1 MHAAPAL
8 KGEVIPM
15 ATAATPSDSTPRP
28 LTGKVVVITGASSG
42 IGMAAAVK
50 LASVGVKLVLHGRRA
65 ARLASLAEKFPNV
78 RWRAGDLVDSGASA
92 SLLTMALDHFGEVDY
107 AINNAGINHTG
118 PIHAIDVDLLC
129 DMVRINVE
137 AAYRFTY
144 TFLKHFKQR
153 NSGHLI
159 HTTSVMG
166 HKVRETAGGYAGTK
180 HAIEALCEALRMELA
195 RSGIRVS
202 CIAPGLVRTEL
213 HRDLDVHPSVS
224 RNIARPLTPEDVAEA
239 IHWVMCQPSHIN
251 IPQLVLLPQDHP
263 I

>member
-1 MHAAPAL
+1 MVTGPVL
-8 KGEVIPM
+8 PD
-15 ATAATPSDSTPRP
+15 ATAYP
-28 LTGKVVVITGASSG
+28 LAGRVAVITGASSG
-42 IGMAAAVK
+42 IGMAAAEK
-50 LASVGVKLVLHGRRA
+50 LAAARVKLVLHGRRA
-65 ARLASLAEKFPNV
+65 ARLAATAQKFPDV
-78 RWRAGDLVDSGASA
+78 VWLEGDLVDGDAASR
-92 SLLTMALDHFGEVDY
+92 LLEMALKHFGTVNY

-118 PIHAIDVDLLC
+118 TIDQIDLDLLC
-129 DMVRINVE
+129 QMVRINVE

-144 TFLKHFKQR
+144 TFLKHFQQE

-180 HAIEALCEALRMELA
+180 HAIEALCEALRIELA
-195 RSGIRVS
+195 RSGVRVS

-224 RNIARPLTPEDVAEA
+224 RNISRPLSAADVADA
-239 IHWVMCQPSHIN
+239 IYWVMCQPAHIN
-251 IPQLVLLPQDHP
+251 IPQLVVLPQDHA